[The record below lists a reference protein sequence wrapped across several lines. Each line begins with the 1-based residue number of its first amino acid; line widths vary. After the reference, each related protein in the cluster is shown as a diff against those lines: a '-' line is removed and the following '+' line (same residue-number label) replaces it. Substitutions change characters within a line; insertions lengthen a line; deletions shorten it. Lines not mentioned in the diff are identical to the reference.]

1 MYQNV
6 ENGLRIINNLI
17 LIKTPLLRLFQDGYL
32 FLYDVCSMFHITVV
46 FCYLICFFYSE
57 RNDFSHDSTYLD
69 H

>member
-46 FCYLICFFYSE
+46 LLLDLLFLQRAKRFF
-57 RNDFSHDSTYLD
+57 T
-69 H
+69 